1 MICRL
6 LLSMKSVIQVL
17 SISTLKAEDA
27 KMHSTKNIGNIVILV
42 KGRRKDENLN
52 YVNIYSLMIFELAS
66 L

>member
-1 MICRL
+1 
-6 LLSMKSVIQVL
+6 MKSVIQVL

-52 YVNIYSLMIFELAS
+52 NVNIYCLMMLKFAS